1 MGRLKLILH
10 IPDQV
15 SQTRFPSIQRKT
27 PIQMARQN
35 HGHSHGPSQGSGGGG
50 GGGGRREFSPRD
62 QRQNPRPRDARRP
75 IEAAPESFFEE
86 EVDHEANET
95 EIATYLT
102 IRAQNIEL
110 LGLAARIA
118 GCAEP
123 KQLLNDIE
131 TEANMRRLEEIY
143 MTLGDWVDPDD
154 AGDDVDQ

>member
-1 MGRLKLILH
+1 MQVVQH
-10 IPDQV
+10 VV
-15 SQTRFPSIQRKT
+15 SQTLFPFILRKI
-27 PIQMARQN
+27 PIQMARHN
-35 HGHSHGPSQGSGGGG
+35 HGHSHGQGQGGSG

-75 IEAAPESFFEE
+75 IEPAQESFFDEE
-86 EVDHEANET
+86 IDQEANET

-123 KQLLNDIE
+123 KQVLNDIE